1 MMRVAYICMDPG
13 VPVFGQKG
21 ASVHVQEV
29 IRALLKCGAKV
40 DLFALRL
47 GGDCPSDLKQVK
59 VHTFPELPKGDGVN
73 RERIAL
79 SLNQLLR
86 LKLESE
92 TFDLI
97 YERYSLWSYAAI
109 DVANA
114 LSIPSILEVNAPLIE
129 EQKQHRELH
138 DLETA
143 EMVAAR
149 VFSSASAVICV
160 SKQVAEYVKRY
171 PNTKGHVHV
180 LSNGVNVSRFRASSP
195 TRSRNDFTIGFVGTL
210 KPWHGVETL
219 LESFHHFHQ
228 RYPKSRLL
236 IVGDGPE
243 RERLEAIVEAYRLV
257 NAVTFTGAVS
267 PESVPELLSRMNVAV
282 APYPALENFYF
293 SPLKILEYMAGG
305 VPVVASRIGQI
316 PELLDDGV
324 SGLLYPP
331 DDVNALTLALCDI
344 FHKPALAE
352 RLAKTARQKVEKHYS
367 WDATVTRM
375 LELAGVQKPKVL
387 VGV

>member
-1 MMRVAYICMDPG
+1 MRVAYICMDPG

-29 IRALLKCGAKV
+29 VRTLLKRGAKV

-47 GGDCPSDLKQVK
+47 GGDCPSDLKQVS
-59 VHTFPELPKGDGVN
+59 VHSFPELPKGDSAN
-73 RERIAL
+73 RERLAL

-92 TFDLI
+92 KFDLV

-109 DVANA
+109 DVASA
-114 LSIPSILEVNAPLIE
+114 LNIPSILEVNAPLIE

-149 VFSSASAVICV
+149 VFSTARTVICV
-160 SKQVAEYVKRY
+160 SKQVADYVKRY

-180 LSNGVNVSRFRASSP
+180 LPNGVNVSRFKAASS
-195 TRSRNDFTIGFVGTL
+195 TRSKDNFTIGFVGTL

-219 LESFHHFHQ
+219 LESFHQFHQ

-243 RERLEAIVEAYRLV
+243 REKLETTVETYGFV
-257 NAVTFTGAVS
+257 DAVTFTGAVS
-267 PESVPELLSRMNVAV
+267 PEAVPELLSRMNVAV

-305 VPVVASRIGQI
+305 VPVVASRVGQI
-316 PELLDDGV
+316 PELIDDGV

-331 DDVNALTLALCDI
+331 GDVNALTLALFDI

-352 RLAKTARQKVEKHYS
+352 RLAKSARQKVEKNYS

-375 LELAGVQKPKVL
+375 LELAGVQKPKLL

>member
-1 MMRVAYICMDPG
+1 MRVAYICMDPG

-29 IRALLKCGAKV
+29 VRTLLKRGAKV
-40 DLFALRL
+40 ELFALRL
-47 GGDCPSDLKQVK
+47 GGDCPSDLKQVSI
-59 VHTFPELPKGDGVN
+59 HSFPELPKGDSAN
-73 RERIAL
+73 RERLAL

-92 TFDLI
+92 KFDLV

-109 DVANA
+109 DVASA
-114 LSIPSILEVNAPLIE
+114 LNIPSILEVNAPLIE

-149 VFSSASAVICV
+149 VFSTARTVICV
-160 SKQVAEYVKRY
+160 SKQVADYVKRY

-180 LSNGVNVSRFRASSP
+180 LPNGVNVSRFKAASS
-195 TRSRNDFTIGFVGTL
+195 TRSKDNFTIGFVGTL

-219 LESFHHFHQ
+219 LESFHQFHQ

-243 RERLEAIVEAYRLV
+243 REKLETTVETYGFV
-257 NAVTFTGAVS
+257 DAVTFTGAVS
-267 PESVPELLSRMNVAV
+267 PEAVPELLSRMNVAV

-305 VPVVASRIGQI
+305 VPVVASRVGQI
-316 PELLDDGV
+316 PELIDDGV
-324 SGLLYPP
+324 NGLLYPP
-331 DDVNALTLALCDI
+331 GDVNALTLALFDI

-352 RLAKTARQKVEKHYS
+352 RLAKSARQKVEKNYS

-375 LELAGVQKPKVL
+375 LELAGVQKPKLL